1 MVQQLDVLS
10 KEPLHTAPGN
20 MPASSIRAMP
30 PSKGD
35 MLPALPEDESSPPLV
50 ADPVQRRLESFD
62 VDRIQVGRRTRAL
75 NTERLEALV
84 QSIST
89 IGLRSPI
96 TVRIVP
102 KMIVDGV
109 EEEDAPVLVAGLHRL
124 EAVKK
129 LGRKSVDC
137 FVEPGSELDAQ
148 LWEIDENLCRSELTE
163 LERAEHLQNRKA
175 IYEQMYPEVRQ
186 GGLPGAPGGG
196 KAKTANLAGFAA
208 DTATKTGISE
218 RTVRRDARRASKIDP
233 GVRGRIRDNRKIA
246 DSGAELDT
254 LASMPATE
262 QKRVIDI
269 LEAGQAVSVREA
281 KKLLEDLEEENNPV
295 HDAAEPDAARSGE
308 SRQSGQLDDRPQSNA
323 AQTENA
329 YPQQEAGQPAPIPH
343 ADEPEI
349 APQPGKADD
358 DPLDALLAAWNR
370 AEKETQLTFLEQIG
384 ARLVE
389 PTDAAPDE
397 PNSNAVPAAKPES
410 DLSLEPEPVQLLARA
425 AGSAAV
431 SDSPNLGEAQAARL
445 IEIFEWLLSNTQKWA
460 RQWVSLG
467 APPEDTSTEVIRTTE
482 ARAPF
487 RAAYP
492 VASPESQSA
501 FRQYLD
507 ALPKHV

>member
-10 KEPLHTAPGN
+10 KEPLYMAPDN
-20 MPASSIRAMP
+20 SPASPIGALQASE
-30 PSKGD
+30 GD
-35 MLPALPEDESSPPLV
+35 TLPALAEDERSTPLV
-50 ADPVQRRLESFD
+50 ADPAQRRLEPFNI
-62 VDRIQVGRRTRAL
+62 DRIQVGRRTRPL

-102 KMIVDGV
+102 KMMVDGV
-109 EEEDAPVLVAGLHRL
+109 EEEDVPMLVAGLHRI

-129 LGRKSVDC
+129 LGRKSIDC

-196 KAKTANLAGFAA
+196 KAKPANLAGFAA

-233 GVRGRIRDNRKIA
+233 GVRSRIRDNRKIA

-295 HDAAEPDAARSGE
+295 HDAAEPDAAQSGE
-308 SRQSGQLDDRPQSNA
+308 GWQGGPPDERTQLDVAQSEDTRPQK
-323 AQTENA
+323 
-329 YPQQEAGQPAPIPH
+329 EAGQPEPMPH
-343 ADEPEI
+343 ADEAEI
-349 APQPGKADD
+349 ASQPGEADD
-358 DPLDALLAAWNR
+358 DPLDALLAAWNL
-370 AEKETQLTFLEQIG
+370 ADEETQLTFLEQIG

-389 PTDAAPDE
+389 PADRAPDE
-397 PNSNAVPAAKPES
+397 PNSNAAPAPKPES
-410 DLSLEPEPVQLLARA
+410 DLSLEPVQLLAMA
-425 AGSAAV
+425 AGSAAL
-431 SDSPNLGEAQAARL
+431 SDSPNFAEAQAEPL
-445 IEIFEWLLSNTQKWA
+445 IVIFDELPPNTQKWA
-460 RQWVSLG
+460 RRWVSTG
-467 APPEDTSTEVIRTTE
+467 APPEDTSSEVIRTTE

-487 RAAYP
+487 RATYP
-492 VASPESQSA
+492 VASPVSQAA
-501 FRQYLD
+501 FRQHLD
-507 ALPKHV
+507 ALPEHR